1 MYRLYVFEIKSKC
14 YALKYRAIKYKRKST
29 NHSSYKPQTRRKR
42 KHINIK
48 RTKTKTKITMNREK
62 ITKLGSNR

>member
-14 YALKYRAIKYKRKST
+14 YPLKYRAIKYKRKST
-29 NHSSYKPQTRRKR
+29 NHSSYKPQTRRKQ

-48 RTKTKTKITMNREK
+48 RTKTKITMNREK